1 MAALSGFHYL
11 PAVGWPV
18 QTGGSTGQLE
28 EEEEEEEEE
37 EANKQVPP
45 FSLRTNSAL
54 V

>member
-18 QTGGSTGQLE
+18 QTGGSTGQQL
-28 EEEEEEEEE
+28 EEEEE